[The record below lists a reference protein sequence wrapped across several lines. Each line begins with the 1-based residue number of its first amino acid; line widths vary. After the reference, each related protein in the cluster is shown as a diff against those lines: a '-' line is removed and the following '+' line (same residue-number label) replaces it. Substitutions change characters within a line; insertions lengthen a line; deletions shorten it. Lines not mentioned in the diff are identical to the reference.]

1 MHRLPET
8 LMHMEY
14 NIELLGII
22 VGSIATILGGVWFM
36 LYKAFNLGKVSQRME
51 EIEKKT
57 SNADCKVHKENIE
70 KIKEHNLPQR
80 IKQIEKKV
88 SHADCEVN
96 NNIIKEIK
104 EERLPQR
111 VEQIEKKVSH
121 ADCEVNNN
129 IIKEIKE
136 ERLPQRVEQ
145 IEKKV
150 SHADCEVNNNIIK
163 EIKEERLPQRV
174 EQIEKKI
181 SHADCISIKDLI
193 RQHEITF
200 NSIQHYIKSINA
212 TLKRHDKYFEKIDKR
227 FTNIDKRF
235 TNIDKKFDEVD
246 RKFDEVDK
254 KFADVNM
261 NIKDLTKNVNR
272 LTKNLNGLTC
282 KVKDLTRDVVSIKS
296 FLSIKH
302 KEDVDLVG
310 LKNSPTK
317 LTDFGNKILEE
328 LDGINFINDN
338 KEYLIAR
345 LDEEKPRTAL
355 DVENSALMVFV
366 NFCSSEKFDGIK
378 NFIYNSPEYN
388 IKDKNGCDKK
398 YNLNLIDVCFILSIP
413 LRDLYLELRPEILNN
428 V

>member
-80 IKQIEKKV
+80 
-88 SHADCEVN
+88 
-96 NNIIKEIK
+96 
-104 EERLPQR
+104 
-111 VEQIEKKVSH
+111 VEQIEKKV
-121 ADCEVNNN
+121 
-129 IIKEIKE
+129 
-136 ERLPQRVEQ
+136 
-145 IEKKV
+145 
-150 SHADCEVNNNIIK
+150 
-163 EIKEERLPQRV
+163 
-174 EQIEKKI
+174 

-227 FTNIDKRF
+227 FSNIDKRFTNIDKKFDEVDKRF

-261 NIKDLTKNVNR
+261 NIKDLTKNVNG

>member
-80 IKQIEKKV
+80 IK
-88 SHADCEVN
+88 
-96 NNIIKEIK
+96 
-104 EERLPQR
+104 
-111 VEQIEKKVSH
+111 
-121 ADCEVNNN
+121 
-129 IIKEIKE
+129 
-136 ERLPQRVEQ
+136 Q

>member
-80 IKQIEKKV
+80 
-88 SHADCEVN
+88 
-96 NNIIKEIK
+96 
-104 EERLPQR
+104 

-121 ADCEVNNN
+121 ADCEVN
-129 IIKEIKE
+129 
-136 ERLPQRVEQ
+136 
-145 IEKKV
+145 
-150 SHADCEVNNNIIK
+150 
-163 EIKEERLPQRV
+163 
-174 EQIEKKI
+174 
-181 SHADCISIKDLI
+181 
-193 RQHEITF
+193 
-200 NSIQHYIKSINA
+200 
-212 TLKRHDKYFEKIDKR
+212 
-227 FTNIDKRF
+227 
-235 TNIDKKFDEVD
+235 
-246 RKFDEVDK
+246 
-254 KFADVNM
+254 
-261 NIKDLTKNVNR
+261 
-272 LTKNLNGLTC
+272 
-282 KVKDLTRDVVSIKS
+282 
-296 FLSIKH
+296 
-302 KEDVDLVG
+302 
-310 LKNSPTK
+310 NSPTK

-398 YNLNLIDVCFILSIP
+398 YNLNLIDVYFILSIP

>member
-1 MHRLPET
+1 
-8 LMHMEY
+8 MHMEY

-80 IKQIEKKV
+80 VEQIEKKV

-163 EIKEERLPQRV
+163 EIKEERIPPRV
-174 EQIEKKI
+174 EQIEKKV

-261 NIKDLTKNVNR
+261 NIKDLT
-272 LTKNLNGLTC
+272 
-282 KVKDLTRDVVSIKS
+282 RDVISIKS

>member
-80 IKQIEKKV
+80 
-88 SHADCEVN
+88 
-96 NNIIKEIK
+96 
-104 EERLPQR
+104 

-145 IEKKV
+145 IEKKTL
-150 SHADCEVNNNIIK
+150 HADCEANNNIIK

-174 EQIEKKI
+174 EQIEKKTL
-181 SHADCISIKDLI
+181 HADCISIKDLI

-227 FTNIDKRF
+227 FSNIDKRFTNIDKKFDEVDKRF

-261 NIKDLTKNVNR
+261 NIKDLTKNVNG

-282 KVKDLTRDVVSIKS
+282 KVKDLTRDVISIKS
-296 FLSIKH
+296 FLSTKY
-302 KEDVDLVG
+302 KEDIDLVS

-317 LTDFGNKILEE
+317 LSDFGNQILEE
-328 LDGINFINDN
+328 INGIEFINDN
-338 KEYLIAR
+338 KECLISR

-355 DVENSALMVFV
+355 DVENSAFIVFV
-366 NFCSSEKFDGIK
+366 NFCNNEKFDGIK

-388 IKDKNGCDKK
+388 VKDNKGCDRK
-398 YNLNLIDVCFILSIP
+398 YNLSLIDVCFILSIP
-413 LRDLYLELRPEILNN
+413 LRDMYLESHPEIFNN